1 MNRALT
7 KITNNTC
14 TSWLYS
20 VTLTLDSTDHS
31 LIKEHGK
38 FNQLLLKKTFRIVT
52 EENVG
57 YIHIIPSIL
66 NCKKQI
72 YNYESYNPFNNDGL

>member
-38 FNQLLLKKTFRIVT
+38 FNQLLLKKLS
-52 EENVG
+52 E
-57 YIHIIPSIL
+57 
-66 NCKKQI
+66 
-72 YNYESYNPFNNDGL
+72 